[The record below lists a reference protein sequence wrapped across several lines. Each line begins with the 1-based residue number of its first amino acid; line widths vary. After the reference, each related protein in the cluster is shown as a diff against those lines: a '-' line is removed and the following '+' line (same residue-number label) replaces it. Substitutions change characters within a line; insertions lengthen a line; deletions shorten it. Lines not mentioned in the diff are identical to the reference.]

1 MPPAVPTAILDTAL
15 AVRRGQVKL
24 ADVPV
29 AARAN
34 VVAALRKPSALL
46 RHAREKAYH
55 PREGR
60 FVSDGAFLNRR

>member
-1 MPPAVPTAILDTAL
+1 MPAAPTAILDTAL

-34 VVAALRKPSALL
+34 VVAAMRKHAVLL
-46 RHAREKAYH
+46 RYAREKAVRV
-55 PREGR
+55 REGR
-60 FVSDGAFLNRR
+60 FVSDGAFLSRR

>member
-1 MPPAVPTAILDTAL
+1 MPKPPAAILDTAL

-34 VVAALRKPSALL
+34 VLAALRKPAALVQ
-46 RHAREKAYH
+46 HAREKATRT
-55 PREGR
+55 REGR
-60 FVSDGAFLNRR
+60 FVSDGAFLSRR